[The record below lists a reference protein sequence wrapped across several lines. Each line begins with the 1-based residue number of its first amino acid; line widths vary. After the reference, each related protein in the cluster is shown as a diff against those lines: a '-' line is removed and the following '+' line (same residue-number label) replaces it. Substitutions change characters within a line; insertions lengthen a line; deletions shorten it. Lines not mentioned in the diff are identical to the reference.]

1 MQPFTLPRLKG
12 SNREANPKESEIKPI
27 SSSFPSSS
35 EDRQCQLKVR
45 VGKRACVCMCTGWV
59 MKKKSEKA
67 DRFIHSLL
75 CYNWVPRAHGS
86 QCHKRQK
93 PDFKFPVRS
102 YPKASTL
109 KRLGGRW
116 VEAVAKSSHGA
127 TGADNTGARPTG
139 LRWCGEKGYGI
150 DVFNPCVEQTPE
162 KWWKWWREQ
171 SGAERKSAELGG
183 CRSCWVSPGTKADG
197 LATGH
202 APPWTQSHLKAWGTY
217 TRPTLS
223 QGYSTVAQLWS
234 QAVQ

>member
-1 MQPFTLPRLKG
+1 M
-12 SNREANPKESEIKPI
+12 
-27 SSSFPSSS
+27 
-35 EDRQCQLKVR
+35 CVYVYR
-45 VGKRACVCMCTGWV
+45 VGDE
-59 MKKKSEKA
+59 KKSERVDK
-67 DRFIHSLL
+67 FIHSLL
-75 CYNWVPRAHGS
+75 CYNWVPGAHGS
-86 QCHKRQK
+86 QCNKKQK

-109 KRLGGRW
+109 KRLGGRG

-127 TGADNTGARPTG
+127 PGADNTGARPTG
-139 LRWCGEKGYGI
+139 LRWYGEKGYRI

-162 KWWKWWREQ
+162 KWWQWWRDQ
-171 SGAERKSAELGG
+171 PGAERKSAELGG

-197 LATGH
+197 LATGTLPLGH
-202 APPWTQSHLKAWGTY
+202 RAISRLGGRPY